1 MPPIRWKNGLT
12 IGTGPNI
19 KRRATMDQYI
29 GLDVSLKDTA
39 ISVREDGKRIWRGK
53 CLSDPK
59 LVADII
65 RKHAPHA
72 KRVVF
77 ETGPLATWFY
87 HALTTEGCRRSVLKR
102 GTRKRY

>member
-1 MPPIRWKNGLT
+1 
-12 IGTGPNI
+12 
-19 KRRATMDQYI
+19 MDQYI